1 MIDWGEIIE
10 AHSEDALKE
19 TKQWLFK
26 EAMRLDAEK
35 RELEQS
41 KEKFLKERMTLKNEL
56 DTLNRKTVIE
66 RKRLREES
74 LFFDKK
80 MEILKAGFA
89 QLEAD
94 RRAFEKEKKSFYMD
108 KAGKRVSLDY
118 QDTGELTQ
126 DIARLLFRNVNNP
139 LALRKRYRDLVKIYH
154 PDNLF
159 GDAELIQ
166 QINKEFF
173 RRKREE

>member
-10 AHSEDALKE
+10 AQTEDALKE
-19 TKQWLFK
+19 TKHWLFK

-41 KEKFLKERMTLKNEL
+41 KEKFLKERMTLKDEL

-89 QLEAD
+89 QLESD
-94 RRAFEKEKKSFYMD
+94 RRVFEREKRNFFQDKSRKRHFYEYEDEKES
-108 KAGKRVSLDY
+108 
-118 QDTGELTQ
+118 TP
-126 DIARLLFRNVNNP
+126 DIAKLLFRSVNNP

-154 PDNLF
+154 PDNLY
-159 GDAELIQ
+159 GDEELIQ

-173 RRKREE
+173 RRKKEE